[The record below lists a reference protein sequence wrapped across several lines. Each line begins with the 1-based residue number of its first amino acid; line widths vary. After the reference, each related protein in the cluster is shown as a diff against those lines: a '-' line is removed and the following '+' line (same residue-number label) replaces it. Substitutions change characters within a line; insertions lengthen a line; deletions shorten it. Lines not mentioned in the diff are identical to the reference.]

1 MIHYKKLFA
10 QYALLTSLT
19 VFGVLALLTTALAA
33 EPKDQSSSQKPLDL
47 PAPTDPEPE
56 PYSNVPGSKVPPS
69 VQSNP
74 TIPGLP
80 PSPMP
85 EPAEPGLVPSP
96 MPKPADP
103 LSLS

>member
-1 MIHYKKLFA
+1 MSQYKKLFV
-10 QYALLTSLT
+10 QYALLTNLAI
-19 VFGVLALLTTALAA
+19 FGVLALSTTTLAA

-47 PAPTDPEPE
+47 PAPTDPEP
-56 PYSNVPGSKVPPS
+56 YSDVPSSKVPPS
-69 VQSNP
+69 VQSDP

-80 PSPMP
+80 ASPMP
-85 EPAEPGLVPSP
+85 EPADPGLAPPP

>member
-10 QYALLTSLT
+10 QYALLTSLA
-19 VFGVLALLTTALAA
+19 VFGVLALLTTTLAA

-47 PAPTDPEPE
+47 PAPTDPEP
-56 PYSNVPGSKVPPS
+56 YSDVPGSKVPPS
-69 VQSNP
+69 VQSDP

-80 PSPMP
+80 ASPMP
-85 EPAEPGLVPSP
+85 EPADPGLAPPP

>member
-1 MIHYKKLFA
+1 MIQYKKLFA

-19 VFGVLALLTTALAA
+19 VFGVLALLTTTLAA

-56 PYSNVPGSKVPPS
+56 PYSNVPGSTVPPS
-69 VQSNP
+69 VQSDP
-74 TIPGLP
+74 TTPGLP

-85 EPAEPGLVPSP
+85 EPAEPGLAPSP

>member
-1 MIHYKKLFA
+1 MIQYKKLFA
-10 QYALLTSLT
+10 QYALLTSLA
-19 VFGVLALLTTALAA
+19 VFGVLALSTTTLAA
-33 EPKDQSSSQKPLDL
+33 DPKDQSSSQKPLDL

-56 PYSNVPGSKVPPS
+56 PYSNVPGSNVPPS
-69 VQSNP
+69 VHSDP

>member
-1 MIHYKKLFA
+1 MIQYKKVFV
-10 QYALLTSLT
+10 QYALLTNLA
-19 VFGVLALLTTALAA
+19 VFGILALSTTILAA
-33 EPKDQSSSQKPLDL
+33 EPKDESSSQKPLDL
-47 PAPTDPEPE
+47 PKPTDPEPE

-69 VQSNP
+69 VQSDP

-85 EPAEPGLVPSP
+85 EPAEPGLAPSP

-103 LSLS
+103 LSLG

>member
-1 MIHYKKLFA
+1 MIQYKKLSA

-19 VFGVLALLTTALAA
+19 VFGVLALLTTTLAA

-69 VQSNP
+69 VQSDP

-80 PSPMP
+80 ASPMP
-85 EPAEPGLVPSP
+85 EPADPGLAPPP